1 MKIVVQI
8 LAATV
13 LLAVSN
19 LWAQPPVVSNI
30 SYAQRVDAN
39 GSLTKMVD
47 IQYDLDGNR
56 TMFVEFFFSSDGGVT
71 YPVTCTAVSGD
82 AGAGVEYGTGQFYKT
97 ATWDASVNWNQEFTT
112 QGRIMIKATYGDQPT
127 GFPGLDQNGSGPLPD
142 HNGSGPVGIETVS
155 IPFPATAGIAY
166 GPSESIRYYYQRA
179 MDAGDINDFPVHFH
193 VDKHEVTFEK
203 WNEVVMWGR
212 NNGYSDLLKLQ
223 PGQGGDQSAELA
235 FGDFQNVV
243 KWLNARSEMEELEP
257 VFYLEMREPGRDVN
271 GDGQISNGPDALY
284 PTSEDYADPTFQ
296 DPFQDINFNPDPN
309 GNYNWDPGEYFVDR
323 NNDGQFEPR
332 EFDDWDGDGI
342 RAPGLVTV
350 YRVGTIER
358 TPPVNPSTGYPDFN
372 WNLISHAK
380 LSANGYRLP
389 STAPI
394 YGGIGLAEVQYL
406 SMGGRAEQGSFD
418 EFSNQTI
425 YVDEWPW
432 GGTEAS
438 PSNQYAVVPPNGHL
452 ENPGF
457 VIGTKPPNGFGLY
470 DMIGNVAELSLESG
484 VDTHHFMNSYGGSG
498 LAVPTDPVNPGM
510 DTSLY
515 GPLIWLGQSD
525 LTPIGFRSLRL
536 EF

>member
-1 MKIVVQI
+1 MKIVIQI

-56 TMFVEFFFSSDGGVT
+56 SMFVEFFFSSDGGVT

-97 ATWDASVNWNQEFTT
+97 ATWDASVDWNQEFTT

-203 WNEVVMWGR
+203 WNEVVIWGR
-212 NNGYSDLLKLQ
+212 DNGYSDLIELQ

-243 KWLNARSEMEELEP
+243 KWLNARSEMEGLEP
-257 VFYLEMREPGRDVN
+257 VFLPRNARTRKRCKWRRSD
-271 GDGQISNGPDALY
+271 
-284 PTSEDYADPTFQ
+284 FQ
-296 DPFQDINFNPDPN
+296 WSRCPLPN
-309 GNYNWDPGEYFVDR
+309 
-323 NNDGQFEPR
+323 
-332 EFDDWDGDGI
+332 
-342 RAPGLVTV
+342 L
-350 YRVGTIER
+350 
-358 TPPVNPSTGYPDFN
+358 
-372 WNLISHAK
+372 
-380 LSANGYRLP
+380 
-389 STAPI
+389 
-394 YGGIGLAEVQYL
+394 
-406 SMGGRAEQGSFD
+406 
-418 EFSNQTI
+418 
-425 YVDEWPW
+425 
-432 GGTEAS
+432 
-438 PSNQYAVVPPNGHL
+438 
-452 ENPGF
+452 
-457 VIGTKPPNGFGLY
+457 
-470 DMIGNVAELSLESG
+470 
-484 VDTHHFMNSYGGSG
+484 
-498 LAVPTDPVNPGM
+498 
-510 DTSLY
+510 
-515 GPLIWLGQSD
+515 
-525 LTPIGFRSLRL
+525 
-536 EF
+536 